1 MKNNFQEIS
10 YETFQNIVTSSANPS
25 LLCGNGLSINF
36 EPQLT
41 LNSLGENLYKTHTHI
56 VKFSDYK
63 VVSPKMKPVLL
74 PNYKAT
80 IKYLERV
87 IHNAEEFLDFFS
99 DAVNFAKGIT
109 NPQVIEWITDNKF
122 NTKLVMGF
130 GPLDYV
136 TDLIK
141 QAESSDSA
149 FKVNYEYW
157 TILIYF
163 ALVLAQAPSNIYIS
177 PEANKFVKAV
187 SIGAEQS
194 LGIGSNNQPDYFS
207 KTCENGMFTYL
218 RLLLAT
224 NILLVGNGYHVEQM
238 SKWDFFQ
245 RDVLKQFF
253 ALFNYVITTNYDL
266 LAEKIIDGAVSHL
279 HGCYTRQ
286 PQIVLG
292 QSLGVFIDAVRYD
305 LSSILIGDYFVAK
318 SFYAT
323 TVHIAQKSSS
333 NTKIN
338 FHQEVLKQIIEKEK
352 SDTIVIFGLNINN
365 DYHIVRDLQVF
376 LYQSGMPQANIIF
389 CYFSKEDRTAFRE
402 AYESCITYSE
412 ELNKYVQ
419 EHISTYT
426 IDSHSILQ
434 RFFIEKDKG
443 IY

>member
-1 MKNNFQEIS
+1 MENNFQDIS
-10 YETFQNIVTSSANPS
+10 IEMFQNLITSSTNSS

-41 LNSLGENLYKTHTHI
+41 LNSLGENLYRTHTHI

-63 VVSPKMKPVLL
+63 VVTPKMKAVLL

-87 IHNAEEFLDFFS
+87 IHNSKDFLALFS
-99 DAVNFAKGIT
+99 DAVNFAKSIC
-109 NPQVIEWITDNKF
+109 NPVVIEWITDNKF
-122 NTKLVMGF
+122 NAKLVMGF

-141 QAESSDSA
+141 QAESSSSV
-149 FKVNYEYW
+149 FNVNYEYW

-163 ALVLAQAPSNIYIS
+163 ALVLAHAPTNVYIS
-177 PEANKFVKAV
+177 PEENKLVKAV
-187 SIGAEQS
+187 AIGAEQS
-194 LGIGSNNQPDYFS
+194 LEIGSNSQSDYIC
-207 KTCENGMFTYL
+207 KACENGMFTYL

-224 NILLVGNGYHVEQM
+224 NILLVGNGYNVELM
-238 SKWDFFQ
+238 SKWNFFQ
-245 RDVLKQFF
+245 KDTLKPFF
-253 ALFNYVITTNYDL
+253 ALFNHVITTNYDL
-266 LAEKIIDGAVSHL
+266 LIEKLTGNEVSHL

-286 PQIVLG
+286 RQTVLG

-323 TVHIAQKSSS
+323 TAYVAQKSSL

-338 FHQEVLKQIIEKEK
+338 FYNEVLKQIIEKGK
-352 SDTIVIFGLNINN
+352 SDTVAIFGLNVNN
-365 DYHIVRDLQVF
+365 DYHILRDLHIF
-376 LYQSGMPQANIIF
+376 LYQSGLPKANIIF
-389 CYFSKEDRTAFRE
+389 CYFSEADRAAFME

-412 ELNKYVQ
+412 ELNKYVR
-419 EHISTYT
+419 ERISTFT
-426 IDSHSILQ
+426 MDSHSILQ
-434 RFFIEKDKG
+434 RFFVENG
-443 IY
+443 

>member
-1 MKNNFQEIS
+1 MKDNFRDIS
-10 YETFQNIVTSSANPS
+10 TELFQNLVKSSANPS

-36 EPQLT
+36 EPRLS
-41 LNSLGENLYKTHTHI
+41 LDCLGENLYQTHMH
-56 VKFSDYK
+56 VVRFSDYN
-63 VVSPKMKPVLL
+63 VISPKMKAVLH

-80 IKYLERV
+80 IKYLENI
-87 IHNAEEFLDFFS
+87 IHTDKEFLDFFS
-99 DAVNFAKGIT
+99 DAVDFAKSIT
-109 NPQVIEWITDNKF
+109 TPQVVEWITDNKF

-130 GPLDYV
+130 GALDYV

-141 QAESSDSA
+141 QAEHSVSA
-149 FKVNYEYW
+149 LKVNYEYW

-163 ALVLAQAPSNIYIS
+163 ALVLAQAPPNIYIS
-177 PEANKFVKAV
+177 PEGNKFVKAIA
-187 SIGAEQS
+187 IGAEQS
-194 LGIGSNNQPDYFS
+194 LGIGVNNQPNYFA

-224 NILLVGNGYHVEQM
+224 NILLVGNGYHVERM
-238 SKWDFFQ
+238 SKWGFFQ
-245 RDVLKQFF
+245 EDVLKQFF
-253 ALFNYVITTNYDL
+253 MLFNHIITTNYDL
-266 LAEKIIDGAVSHL
+266 LAEKITSGAVSHL

-292 QSLGVFIDAVRYD
+292 QSLGVFIDTVRYD

-323 TVHIAQKSSS
+323 TVHMAQKLSP

-376 LYQSGMPQANIIF
+376 LYQSRLSQANIIF
-389 CYFSKEDRTAFRE
+389 SYFNEEDRTAFRE

-412 ELNKYVQ
+412 ELNKYVR

-434 RFFIEKDKG
+434 RFFVKKR
-443 IY
+443 

>member
-80 IKYLERV
+80 IKYLEQV

-163 ALVLAQAPSNIYIS
+163 SLVLAQAPSNIYIS

-187 SIGAEQS
+187 AIGAEQS

-253 ALFNYVITTNYDL
+253 ALFNYVLTTNYDL
-266 LAEKIIDGAVSHL
+266 LVEKITDSAVSHL

-318 SFYAT
+318 SFYTT
-323 TVHIAQKSSS
+323 TVHMAQKSSS

-338 FHQEVLKQIIEKEK
+338 FHQEVLKQIIEKEE

-376 LYQSGMPQANIIF
+376 LYQSGMPQASIIF

-434 RFFIEKDKG
+434 RFFIEKDKR

>member
-1 MKNNFQEIS
+1 
-10 YETFQNIVTSSANPS
+10 
-25 LLCGNGLSINF
+25 
-36 EPQLT
+36 
-41 LNSLGENLYKTHTHI
+41 
-56 VKFSDYK
+56 
-63 VVSPKMKPVLL
+63 MKPVLL

-80 IKYLERV
+80 IKYLERA
-87 IHNAEEFLDFFS
+87 IHNEEEFLSLFS
-99 DAVNFAKGIT
+99 DAVKFAKSIT
-109 NPQVIEWITDNKF
+109 NPQVIVWITDNKF
-122 NTKLVMGF
+122 NAKLVMGF

-141 QAESSDSA
+141 QAESNDSV
-149 FKVNYEYW
+149 FKINYEYW

-163 ALVLAQAPSNIYIS
+163 ALVLTQAPSNIYIAL
-177 PEANKFVKAV
+177 EENKFVKAV
-187 SIGAEQS
+187 AIGAGQS
-194 LGIGSNNQPDYFS
+194 LGIRSNNQPDYFL

-224 NILLVGNGYHVEQM
+224 NILLVGNGYHVERM

-245 RDVLKQFF
+245 RNILKQFF
-253 ALFNYVITTNYDL
+253 TLFDHVITTNYDL
-266 LAEKIIDGAVSHL
+266 LAERITDGEVSHL

-323 TVHIAQKSSS
+323 TVHIAQKSSL
-333 NTKIN
+333 NAKID
-338 FHQEVLKQIIEKEK
+338 FHQEVLKQIIAKGK
-352 SDTIVIFGLNINN
+352 SDTIVIFGLNVNN

-376 LYQSGMPQANIIF
+376 LYQSGLPQANIIF
-389 CYFSKEDRTAFRE
+389 CYYSEEDCVAFRE

-412 ELNKYVQ
+412 ELNKYVR

-434 RFFIEKDKG
+434 HFFVKKDK
-443 IY
+443 